1 MNIHLP
7 AILGFTRY
15 QGFDPSPFWIQ
26 IWNHPALPIRPIPI
40 ATRQALCLLTMP
52 MRVLIV
58 TTSRCRNQPGLLEQT
73 VSLETVYWISSINQP
88 CCLMTLW
95 NTFRVLTC
103 FINFGRAANMKVNL
117 VVYVHYILQLQ
128 DEKNI
133 WNNQQK
139 WLLWIVNQLN
149 VGQPQLGYLRI
160 SPRLNPTNELIGRL
174 IAIGFVMAVEIVLI
188 C

>member
-1 MNIHLP
+1 MWRYPMAKPELW
-7 AILGFTRY
+7 LGP
-15 QGFDPSPFWIQ
+15 GVSPFPILDPNLKPPSSTYPTYPLCHNAKCCVSDHAHEGSYCDHLAMQ
-26 IWNHPALPIRPIPI
+26 KSARFTGTDCIPWNS
-40 ATRQALCLLTMP
+40 LLNF
-52 MRVLIV
+52 IE
-58 TTSRCRNQPGLLEQT
+58 NQQ
-73 VSLETVYWISSINQP
+73 
-88 CCLMTLW
+88 CCLMMLW
-95 NTFRVLTC
+95 DTFRVLTC